1 MSKDKKHP
9 IVERIEMQFKQV
21 DELKEVLLDENLSE
35 QEKLD
40 KINEF
45 ENNIGFVQKLMQQIE
60 EERKKPSFVHKKTD
74 G

>member
-40 KINEF
+40 KIDEF
-45 ENNIGFVQKLMQQIE
+45 ENNIGFVQKLMQKIE